1 MFDEHGGGIREF
13 TSNRDALDQPCD
25 RHQKSRGQCRPR
37 PKTRE
42 AGNNGLHAG
51 LCAPSQKPPFSAL

>member
-1 MFDEHGGGIREF
+1 MKSTPAEVRQAMFDEHGGGIREF

-37 PKTRE
+37 P
-42 AGNNGLHAG
+42 
-51 LCAPSQKPPFSAL
+51 